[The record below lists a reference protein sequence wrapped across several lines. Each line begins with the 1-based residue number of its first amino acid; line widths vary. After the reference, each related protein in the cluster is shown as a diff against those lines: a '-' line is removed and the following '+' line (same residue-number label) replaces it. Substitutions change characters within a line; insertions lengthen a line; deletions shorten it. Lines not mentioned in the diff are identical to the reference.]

1 MERDDL
7 VHDHNYSVAANHDE
21 AHGVAIR
28 KTIWKVTAI
37 LTIITVV
44 EVLIGAFIKQYTG
57 GQGADNSL
65 WPYVKVGFIVLTVV
79 KAAYIVLVFMHL
91 GDERKN
97 FKMVILVPYVLF
109 IVYLIFI
116 CLTESSYW
124 NHILHQEESGVIE
137 QEMSLNAYSNKALEF
152 DKTKTVHL

>member
-7 VHDHNYSVAANHDE
+7 IHDNKYSLSANHDE

-57 GQGADNSL
+57 DEGADNSL
-65 WPYVKVGFIVLTVV
+65 WPYVKIGFIVLTVV
-79 KAAYIVLVFMHL
+79 KAAYIVMVFMHL

-97 FKMVILVPYVLF
+97 FKMVILVPYILF
-109 IVYLIFI
+109 IVYLICI
-116 CLTESSYW
+116 CLAESSYW
-124 NHILHQEESGVIE
+124 NHILHDNES
-137 QEMSLNAYSNKALEF
+137 NAVETESALSESILH
-152 DKTKTVHL
+152 DKHANAKTLHI

>member
-7 VHDHNYSVAANHDE
+7 IHDNKYSLSANHDE

-37 LTIITVV
+37 MTIITVV
-44 EVLIGAFIKQYTG
+44 EVLIGAFVKQYTG
-57 GQGADNSL
+57 DEGADNSL
-65 WPYVKVGFIVLTVV
+65 WPYVKIGFIVLTVV
-79 KAAYIVLVFMHL
+79 KAAYIVMVFMHL

-97 FKMVILVPYVLF
+97 FKMVILVPYILF

-116 CLTESSYW
+116 CLAESSYW
-124 NHILHQEESGVIE
+124 NHILHDNELDAVETESAFSESI
-137 QEMSLNAYSNKALEF
+137 LN
-152 DKTKTVHL
+152 DKYGNAKTLHI